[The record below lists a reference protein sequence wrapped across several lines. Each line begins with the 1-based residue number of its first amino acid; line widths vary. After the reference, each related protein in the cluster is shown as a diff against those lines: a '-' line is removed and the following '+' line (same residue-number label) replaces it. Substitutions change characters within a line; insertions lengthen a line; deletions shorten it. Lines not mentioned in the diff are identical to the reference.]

1 MPIEHARSFGGGATA
16 SQISPIVLV
25 ALFFAVLL
33 ILFLPRRHAMIPLM
47 FMLFLV
53 PSGQQL
59 VAAGFHFYVF
69 RILLIA
75 GLAKLVASKFTSQSD
90 ALVGG
95 LNSIDQCFLWC
106 TLCQVF
112 AAIVLFSGSQVFF
125 NQTAFLLDYLGG
137 YFVLRFL
144 IQNKEDIHR
153 MIKCFAVIV
162 FILGTGMAIE
172 HFKEVNLFGLI
183 LGGVASVPDFRDG
196 KVRAQGTFMHEILA
210 GSFGATLVPLFI
222 ELWKNGKA
230 KVLAAIGIMGA
241 SVVVWTSNSST
252 SLLAYVAGLLAI
264 AFWPLRKNMRKF
276 RWGLVFGLFAL
287 QIVMKAPVWFVIAHI
302 DLTGSSSSYHRAE
315 VVDQFLRHFSDWW
328 LVGAKETGSWG
339 WDMWDTQNQFAAVG
353 IGGGLLA
360 LSLFIAMITYG
371 FKKLGSARKVVEGRV
386 EEEWFFW
393 LLGSAL
399 FAHTV
404 GFFGVNYFDQTRFA
418 WFALLASIT
427 AAAAPVLQA
436 VKAPE
441 SQPKAAV
448 GNRRLAYPPLV
459 PSRSMASGAHH
470 KSPAHLRSR
479 TS

>member
-1 MPIEHARSFGGGATA
+1 MPEHGRTFGGGA
-16 SQISPIVLV
+16 SESFISPIVLV
-25 ALFFAVLL
+25 AMFFAVLL
-33 ILFLPRRHAMIPLM
+33 IVFLPRKYAIVPMTL
-47 FMLFLV
+47 MLFLI
-53 PSGQQL
+53 PPGQQL
-59 VAAGFHFYVF
+59 VVAGFHFYIF
-69 RILLIA
+69 RILLLA
-75 GLAKLVASKFTSQSD
+75 GLTKLLVSKFMSRSD
-90 ALVGG
+90 VFVGG

-106 TLCQVF
+106 TLCQVL
-112 AAIVLFSGSQVFF
+112 AAMILFLSAQVLF
-125 NQTAFLLDYLGG
+125 NQIAFVLDYLGG

-144 IQNKEDIHR
+144 LQDKEDIYR
-153 MIKCFAVIV
+153 MIKCFAVV
-162 FILGTGMAIE
+162 VLVLGTSMAIE

-183 LGGVASVPDFRDG
+183 LGGVPSVPDFRDG

-222 ELWKNGKA
+222 QLWKSGKA
-230 KVLAAIGIMGA
+230 KMLAAIGVIGA

-264 AFWPLRKNMRKF
+264 AFWPARKHMRMF

-315 VVDQFLRHFSDWW
+315 VVDQFIRHFSDWC
-328 LVGAKETGSWG
+328 LVGVKETGSWG
-339 WDMWDTQNQFAAVG
+339 WDMWDTQNQFAS
-353 IGGGLLA
+353 IGVSGGLLA
-360 LSLFIAMITYG
+360 LILFIAMITYC
-371 FKKLGSARKVVEGRV
+371 FKKLGSARKAMEGRF
-386 EEEWFFW
+386 EEEWLFW

-427 AAAAPVLQA
+427 AATVPALQA
-436 VKAPE
+436 VKVPE
-441 SQPKAAV
+441 SQPKATV
-448 GNRRLAYPPLV
+448 GTHRLAYPPLV
-459 PSRSMASGAHH
+459 PSRSMASGSNH

-479 TS
+479 IS